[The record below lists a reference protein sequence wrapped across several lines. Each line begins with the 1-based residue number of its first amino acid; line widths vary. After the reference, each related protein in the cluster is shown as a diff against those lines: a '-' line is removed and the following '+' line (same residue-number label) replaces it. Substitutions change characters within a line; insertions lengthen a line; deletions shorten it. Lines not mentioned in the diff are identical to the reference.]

1 MVAVAEERKVEE
13 IVKDTSLK
21 HIAVIMDGN
30 RRWAKEKHFPSAM
43 GHSKGVEALKKI
55 LKACHS
61 YGVQYLTVYAFSTE
75 NWNRSQEEVNF
86 LMSLLANT
94 LKNEL
99 AELDE
104 NEVRIKFLGDIDGL
118 NPELQKILR
127 NSEEQTKDN
136 TGVKLQIAFNYGSRM
151 EITNACKKIAKQ
163 VKDGVLNINDITENT
178 ISGNLFTS
186 EIPDPDLLIRTGGE
200 KRISNYLM
208 WQCAY
213 SEIYVTDTYWP
224 EFDKGSLAEAIFE
237 YGRRT
242 RRFGK

>member
-1 MVAVAEERKVEE
+1 M
-13 IVKDTSLK
+13 
-21 HIAVIMDGN
+21 
-30 RRWAKEKHFPSAM
+30 
-43 GHSKGVEALKKI
+43 
-55 LKACHS
+55 KACHS
-61 YGVQYLTVYAFSTE
+61 YGVEYLTVYAFSTE
-75 NWNRSQEEVNF
+75 NWNRSQDEVNF
-86 LMSLLANT
+86 LMTLLANT

-104 NEVRIKFLGDIDGL
+104 NEVRIKFIGDIDGL
-118 NPELQKILR
+118 NPDLQKILR
-127 NSEEQTKDN
+127 NSEEQTKNN

-151 EITNACKKIAKQ
+151 EITRACKNIAQQ
-163 VKDGVLNINDITENT
+163 VKDGLINIDDITENT
-178 ISGNLFTS
+178 ISGNLFTA

-224 EFDKGSLAEAIFE
+224 EFDKNSLADAIFE

>member
-1 MVAVAEERKVEE
+1 MVAVAEERKVED

-30 RRWAKEKHFPSAM
+30 RRWAKEKHLPSAM

-104 NEVRIKFLGDIDGL
+104 NEVRIKFIGDIDGL
-118 NPELQKILR
+118 NSDLQKILR

-136 TGVKLQIAFNYGSRM
+136 TGVKLQIAFNYGARM
-151 EITNACKKIAKQ
+151 EITNACKKIAQQ
-163 VKDGVLNINDITENT
+163 VKDGVLNIDDITENT
-178 ISGNLFTS
+178 ISDNLFTS

-224 EFDKGSLAEAIFE
+224 EFDKDSLAEAIFE

>member
-1 MVAVAEERKVEE
+1 MVAKTEEKTVESVVRE
-13 IVKDTSLK
+13 TSLK

-30 RRWAKEKHFPSAM
+30 RRWAKEKHLPSAM
-43 GHSKGVEALKKI
+43 GHSKGVESLKKF

-61 YGVQYLTVYAFSTE
+61 YGVEYLTVYAFSTE

-104 NEVRIKFLGDIDGL
+104 NEVRIKFIGDIDGL

-136 TGVKLQIAFNYGSRM
+136 TGVKLQIAFNYGSRS
-151 EITNACKKIAKQ
+151 EITNACKKIALA
-163 VKDGVLNINDITENT
+163 VKNGTLNIDEISENT
-178 ISGNLFTS
+178 ISANLYTS
-186 EIPDPDLLIRTGGE
+186 DIPDPDLLIRTGGE

-213 SEIYVTDTYWP
+213 SEIYVTNTYWP
-224 EFDKGSLAEAIFE
+224 EFDKDSLAEAIFE